1 MEKKYVKPAIK
12 VQTLDMDNTLLAGSG
27 GLDVKNPTDLDYDV
41 PGVGGDNNGTHDVA
55 AKQNT
60 FSVWGD
66 EE

>member
-27 GLDVKNPTDLDYDV
+27 GLDVKNPTDLGTDA
-41 PGVGGDNNGTHDVA
+41 PGVGGDNNGSHDVG